1 MPSASRPERS
11 ASSRGDTSTTA
22 GAVATSSVQT
32 STSTLAPWIQLVAGV
47 ICMAMI
53 ANLQYG
59 WTIFIAPIDAKH
71 HWGKAAIQVTFTLFI
86 LLETWLVPFE
96 AYLADRFGPR
106 LLVLVGGVLIGF
118 SWMLFSWANTLT
130 VLYVGGMIGGVGTGL
145 VYGTCIGNALKW
157 FQARRGL
164 AAGVTA
170 AGFGAGA
177 ALTVLPLMH
186 SLTANGYE
194 ATFFRFGLL
203 QGIVV
208 LLAALALKKPSGRA
222 AARRKNPRLPQTKA
236 DRTPFETLRSGVFWL
251 MYFDFVLV
259 AASGLM
265 ATAQLAPIANG
276 FGIATTP
283 VSLLGFTAPALLFAL
298 SLNNLMNGLSRPLF
312 GWVSDWLG
320 REMTMF
326 LTFLAE
332 GIGILYLDRYGSN
345 PVDFVILA
353 GLVFFAW
360 GNIFSIFPAL
370 TSDHFGNKYATTNY
384 ALLYTAKGCAAFFVP
399 IGSILAARTG
409 SWHLTLV
416 IASIANLVAAVLML
430 AVLRPLR
437 VRAIRREEAIAATS
451 SD

>member
-1 MPSASRPERS
+1 
-11 ASSRGDTSTTA
+11 
-22 GAVATSSVQT
+22 
-32 STSTLAPWIQLVAGV
+32 
-47 ICMAMI
+47 
-53 ANLQYG
+53 
-59 WTIFIAPIDAKH
+59 
-71 HWGKAAIQVTFTLFI
+71 
-86 LLETWLVPFE
+86 
-96 AYLADRFGPR
+96 
-106 LLVLVGGVLIGF
+106 
-118 SWMLFSWANTLT
+118 
-130 VLYVGGMIGGVGTGL
+130 
-145 VYGTCIGNALKW
+145 
-157 FQARRGL
+157 
-164 AAGVTA
+164 
-170 AGFGAGA
+170 
-177 ALTVLPLMH
+177 
-186 SLTANGYE
+186 
-194 ATFFRFGLL
+194 
-203 QGIVV
+203 
-208 LLAALALKKPSGRA
+208 
-222 AARRKNPRLPQTKA
+222 
-236 DRTPFETLRSGVFWL
+236 
-251 MYFDFVLV
+251 
-259 AASGLM
+259 
-265 ATAQLAPIANG
+265 
-276 FGIATTP
+276 
-283 VSLLGFTAPALLFAL
+283 
-298 SLNNLMNGLSRPLF
+298 MNGLSRPLF

-409 SWHLTLV
+409 SWHMTLV